1 MRFAWNLVCAAVLFG
16 LIMAGSTPAVAEGR
30 AVRLNGD
37 APPHRIWHRLVMPG
51 HTVRLDVPKG
61 YTASVDGEPVGRRW
75 VAPEAPGHHSLRV
88 VDKTGETVQQVALF
102 VLVPSASIDDR
113 GYLEGYRIG
122 RYPRNTPK
130 GFIRL
135 GRNDLNIRISPS
147 FRIGQF
153 ICKQQPGH
161 FPKFL
166 LVGGANVHRLEVLLA
181 GLRKEGVTKAKNF
194 FVMSGFR
201 TPYYNA
207 AIGSARLSRHM
218 YGDAS
223 DIYVDV
229 DPRDGVMDD
238 LNGDGAVTKADADF
252 LYDFAERLFAA
263 RPDVEPGGLGSYAAN
278 AVHGPFLHSDG
289 RGSKARWGR

>member
-1 MRFAWNLVCAAVLFG
+1 MAVLLG
-16 LIMAGSTPAVAEGR
+16 LVMAVSSPAVAEGR
-30 AVRLNGD
+30 AVRLNGE

-51 HTVRLDVPKG
+51 KTVRLDIPEG
-61 YTASVDGEPVGRRW
+61 YSASVDGKPVAKRW
-75 VAPEAPGHHSLRV
+75 VAPKKPGNHRLRV
-88 VDKTGETVQQVALF
+88 VDEAGETVQQVALF
-102 VLVPSASIDDR
+102 VLMPATSVDSR

-135 GRNDLNIRISPS
+135 GRKDLDIAISPS
-147 FRIGQF
+147 FKIGQF
-153 ICKQQPGH
+153 ICKQQPGY

-166 LVGGANVHRLEVLLA
+166 LVTGENIHRLEVLLA
-181 GLRKEGVTKAKNF
+181 GLRAKGITKARNF

-201 TPYYNA
+201 TPFYNA

-218 YGDAS
+218 YGDAA

-229 DPRDGVMDD
+229 HPRDGVMDD
-238 LNGDGAVTKADADF
+238 LNGDGAITKADADF
-252 LYDFAERLFAA
+252 LYDFAERLFAE
-263 RPDVEPGGLGSYAAN
+263 RPDVQPGGLGSYSAN
-278 AVHGPFLHSDG
+278 AVHGPFVHSDG

>member
-1 MRFAWNLVCAAVLFG
+1 MRLAWTILFVAMLCG
-16 LIMAGSTPAVAEGR
+16 LDLAAGSPARAETR

-37 APPHRIWHRLVMPG
+37 ALPHPVWHRLVMPG
-51 HTVRLDVPKG
+51 KTVRLDIPKG
-61 YTASVDGEPVGRRW
+61 YTATVDGETVTKRW
-75 VAPEAPGHHSLRV
+75 IAPEKPAHHRLRV
-88 VDKTGETVQQVALF
+88 VDDGGAVLQIVTLF
-102 VLVPSASIDDR
+102 VLVPAASIDAR

-122 RYPRNTPK
+122 RYPRNAPV

-135 GRNDLNIRISPS
+135 DKGDLDVPVSPN
-147 FRIGQF
+147 FKIGQF
-153 ICKQQPGH
+153 ICKQQPGY

-166 LVGGANVHRLEVLLA
+166 VVTEANIHRLEVLLA
-181 GLRKEGVTKAKNF
+181 ELQKRDITDAETL

-201 TPYYNA
+201 TPFYNA

-229 DPRDGVMDD
+229 NPRDGVMDD
-238 LNGDGAVTKADADF
+238 LNGDGRITKADADF
-252 LYDFAERLFAA
+252 LYDFASELFAK
-263 RPDVEPGGLGSYAAN
+263 RQDVRPGGLGSYAAN
-278 AVHGPFLHSDG
+278 AVHGPFVHSDG

>member
-1 MRFAWNLVCAAVLFG
+1 MRFAWTILIAAMLCG
-16 LIMAGSTPAVAEGR
+16 PMLAACTSAVAESR

-37 APPHRIWHRLVMPG
+37 TPPHPVWHRLVMPG
-51 HTVRLDVPKG
+51 KTIRLDIPAG
-61 YTASVDGEPVGRRW
+61 HTATVDDEPVGRRW
-75 VAPEAPGHHSLRV
+75 VAPEVPGHHRLRV
-88 VDKTGETVQQVALF
+88 ADGAGQEVQTVTLF
-102 VLVPSASIDDR
+102 VLKPASSIDAR

-122 RYPRNTPK
+122 RYPRNAPP

-135 GRNDLNIRISPS
+135 GPDDLDVPISPN
-147 FRIGQF
+147 FTIGQF
-153 ICKQQPGH
+153 ICKQQPAH

-166 LVGGANVHRLEVLLA
+166 LVTDANIHRLEVLLA
-181 GLRKEGVTKAKNF
+181 ALRAEGVTEARSF

-238 LNGDGAVTKADADF
+238 LNGDGRITKADADF
-252 LYDFAERLFAA
+252 LYDFASDLFAK
-263 RPDVEPGGLGSYAAN
+263 RRDVQPGGLGSYAAN

>member
-1 MRFAWNLVCAAVLFG
+1 MRFAWTFLITAVLCG
-16 LIMAGSTPAVAEGR
+16 LMLAAGQSAFAESR

-37 APPHRIWHRLVMPG
+37 APPHPVWHRLVMPG
-51 HTVRLDVPKG
+51 KAVRLDIPAG
-61 YTASVDGEPVGRRW
+61 YVATVDDKTVTKRW
-75 VAPEAPGHHSLRV
+75 VAPMAPGHHRLRV
-88 VDKTGETVQQVALF
+88 VDDAGDLVQMVTLF
-102 VLVPSASIDDR
+102 VLEPATGIDAR
-113 GYLEGYRIG
+113 GYLDGYRIG
-122 RYPRNTPK
+122 RYPRNTPI

-135 GRNDLNIRISPS
+135 GPEDLDIPISPN

-153 ICKQQPGH
+153 ICKQQPGY

-166 LVGGANVHRLEVLLA
+166 VITGANIHRLEVLLA
-181 GLRKEGVTKAKNF
+181 ALRDRELTDARTF

-201 TPYYNA
+201 TPFYNA

-223 DIYVDV
+223 DIYVDD

-238 LNGDGAVTKADADF
+238 LNGDGRITKADADF
-252 LYDFAERLFAA
+252 LYDFAETLFAK
-263 RPDVEPGGLGSYAAN
+263 RRDVRPGGLGSYKAN
-278 AVHGPFLHSDG
+278 AVHGPFMHTDG

>member
-1 MRFAWNLVCAAVLFG
+1 MLCG
-16 LIMAGSTPAVAEGR
+16 LILVAGPSAFAESRG
-30 AVRLNGD
+30 VRLNGD
-37 APPHRIWHRLVMPG
+37 APPHPVWHRLVMPG
-51 HTVRLDVPKG
+51 KAVRLDIPKG
-61 YTASVDGEPVGRRW
+61 HKATIDDAPVTGRW
-75 VAPEAPGHHSLRV
+75 VAPEAPGHHRLRV
-88 VDKTGETVQQVALF
+88 VDGAGDLVQTVTLF
-102 VLVPSASIDDR
+102 VLKPARSIDSR

-122 RYPRNTPK
+122 RYPRNAPA

-135 GRNDLNIRISPS
+135 GPDDLDLPISPN
-147 FRIGQF
+147 FKIGQF
-153 ICKQQPGH
+153 ICKQQPGY

-166 LVGGANVHRLEVLLA
+166 LVTGANIHRLEVLLA
-181 GLRKEGVTKAKNF
+181 HLRDKELTDAPAF

-238 LNGDGAVTKADADF
+238 LNGDGRITKADADF
-252 LYDFAERLFAA
+252 LYDIAERLFAK
-263 RPDVEPGGLGSYAAN
+263 RRDVAPGGLGSYSAN
-278 AVHGPFLHSDG
+278 AVHGPFVHSDG